1 MALKLIKEYKFKLKI
16 CNQSI
21 EVTKRTNKEKNKQ
34 DLLPLSKEVS
44 ISKIDKM
51 VLIKEVR

>member
-1 MALKLIKEYKFKLKI
+1 MALKLIKEYKFKLKT